1 MGGLFSRFKRNKV
14 RNANQDPNDD
24 NKIDQDKIDQVVLD
38 LKVARDQLIIYQK
51 QQEGH
56 QEVELQRAKEF
67 ARKGQK
73 ERAKIVLRQKK
84 AREYYIN
91 NAQKNI
97 ANIETL
103 LNQVTSKQI
112 EIEVFNAM
120 KDTNEILK
128 KMNSLMP
135 IAEVERIMDENQE
148 QQKRLDEINSLL
160 AQDMSANQKMK
171 QFVEVD
177 LDRMYDEL
185 DIGEQE
191 EQNNLSENSEN
202 VPAAPQAMAC

>member
-1 MGGLFSRFKRNKV
+1 MWGLFSRFKRNKV

-24 NKIDQDKIDQVVLD
+24 NKIDQDNIDQVVLD
-38 LKVARDQLIIYQK
+38 LKVAR
-51 QQEGH
+51 EGH

-97 ANIETL
+97 ANIESL

-112 EIEVFNAM
+112 EIKVFNAM

-135 IAEVERIMDENQE
+135 IEEVERIMDENQE
-148 QQKRLDEINSLL
+148 QQERLDEINSLL
-160 AQDMSANQKMK
+160 AKDMSANQEMK